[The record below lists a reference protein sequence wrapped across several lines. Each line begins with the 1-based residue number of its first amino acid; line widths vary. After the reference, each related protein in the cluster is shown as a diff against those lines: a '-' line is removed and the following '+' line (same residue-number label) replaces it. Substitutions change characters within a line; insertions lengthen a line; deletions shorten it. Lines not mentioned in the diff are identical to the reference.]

1 MLKKIINSI
10 ENAMENILEE
20 LKDKEYVCY
29 YNNDKGNI
37 NEIYLTKKELYK
49 FINKHQLADMRVYKI
64 KDRVEIVRELSIK
77 ENNNDDSTKRI
88 NY

>member
-64 KDRVEIVRELSIK
+64 KDRVEIIRELSIK